1 MPERTEHED
10 SPERIEWLELFFD
23 LVVVAAVA
31 VLSDALRDDATWGG
45 LGIFL
50 VTYGAVWFAW
60 VSVVMYTDVAAE
72 LTRVR
77 TVVVSMFLLAVMAA
91 ASPGHA
97 GHRAN
102 AFAGAFLLVRLFAA
116 RGSLRTGRL
125 MTSWPLLQFGSFT
138 VPWVVS
144 FWVDVPWKYVL
155 WGAAVFFELALVVV
169 RGDAVAQHG
178 IHQFR
183 ERFDREAEVRRQGRG
198 GEARGLPELTEV
210 GVDRQHLDE
219 RLGLFVIIVLG
230 EAVAALVLTAARTEW
245 DRPFVGSSVASFALL
260 VLLWLLTFSYG
271 FASAPGVRLGD
282 LAPRFGLPLHL
293 LTTIGIL
300 LLAVGLGEVAA
311 TREHLHGLLLWLTCG
326 GLALHALASAV
337 AGVLGGAGRYWLLT
351 CALPAV
357 AFPLVVAGV
366 AALLEDGLGNP
377 LLIWLLALPLLWQ
390 FLYAQRHSELL
401 RLGKIA
407 APSSAATARDEA
419 ETA

>member
-1 MPERTEHED
+1 MPEPTEHAD
-10 SPERIEWLELFFD
+10 APERIEWLELFFD

-31 VLSDALRDDATWGG
+31 VLSDALRDDPTWGG
-45 LGIFL
+45 LGIFV

-60 VSVVMYTDVAAE
+60 VSVVMYADVAAE

-102 AFAGAFLLVRLFAA
+102 AFAAAFLLVRLFAA
-116 RGSLRTGRL
+116 RGSLSTGRL

-138 VPWVVS
+138 IPWVVS
-144 FWVDVPWKYVL
+144 FWVPVPGKYVL
-155 WGAAVFFELALVVV
+155 WGVALLFELTLVLV
-169 RGDAVAQHG
+169 RGEQVAQHG
-178 IHQFR
+178 IDQFHERQDRYQRSRAGRPEERGRSR
-183 ERFDREAEVRRQGRG
+183 E
-198 GEARGLPELTEV
+198 LPELQEV
-210 GVDRQHLDE
+210 GVDREHLDE
-219 RLGLFVIIVLG
+219 RLGLFLIIVLG

-245 DRPFVGSSVASFALL
+245 DRAFVSSSVASFVLL

-293 LTTIGIL
+293 LTTTGIL
-300 LLAVGLGEVAA
+300 LLGVGLGEVAA
-311 TREHLHGLLLWLTCG
+311 TGEHLHGLILWLTCG
-326 GLALHALASAV
+326 GLALHALASGV
-337 AGVLGGAGRYWLLT
+337 AGLLGGTGRFWLLT
-351 CALPAV
+351 CALPTV

-366 AALLEDGLGNP
+366 AASLEDGLRNP
-377 LLIWLLALPLLWQ
+377 LLIWLLALPLFWQ

-401 RLGKIA
+401 RMGKV
-407 APSSAATARDEA
+407 APAGT
-419 ETA
+419 